1 LALYGTRRCCAEHYV
16 LAAKLLDEFAQVR
29 KIFGSREQDALF
41 GIEVI
46 ADLLLEEAG
55 DFSLQRSEVGVA
67 GAESAV
73 DADAKGECMLMLVR
87 ERNEGRVAKHDPS

>member
-1 LALYGTRRCCAEHYV
+1 LAVYGTRRCGAEHDV
-16 LAAKLLDEFAQVR
+16 LAAKLLDDFAQVR

-55 DFSLQRSEVGVA
+55 DFRLQRREIGVA
-67 GAESAV
+67 
-73 DADAKGECMLMLVR
+73 
-87 ERNEGRVAKHDPS
+87 